1 MKWLEISV
9 TVPSEFVEP
18 VSYLF
23 GRYGRGLSIED
34 VGGREAVLRTYV
46 TSNSR
51 QRLAHIDVGV
61 KLIGALKPI
70 QPLQVTELDGI
81 NWQERWKEHFTIL
94 RVGRRLVVKP
104 PWLEHI
110 AQPGDLIIELD
121 PGMAFG
127 TGHHP
132 TTHLCLEGLERLV
145 SPGNSVLD
153 LGVGSGILSIASVK
167 LGATV
172 ALGLDVDPVAVSVA
186 RRTCKIN
193 GVSPAA
199 RAAKGSL
206 PHSLAKPASF
216 DLAVANIS
224 AKAVLNAAGQL
235 HRCLRPGGK
244 LIASGFLQKQV
255 PEFLAGIEGSG
266 LTLADQRHLDDWAA
280 LVFERAA

>member
-1 MKWLEISV
+1 MKWLELSV

-46 TSNSR
+46 TSNSK

-61 KLIGALKPI
+61 RLISALKPI
-70 QPLQVTELDGI
+70 QPLQITELDGI

-104 PWLEHI
+104 PWLEYT
-110 AQPGDLIIELD
+110 AQTDDLVIELD
-121 PGMAFG
+121 PGLAFG

-132 TTHLCLEGLERLV
+132 TTRLCLEGLERLV
-145 SPGNSVLD
+145 RPGDSVLD

-167 LGATV
+167 LGATS
-172 ALGLDVDPVAVSVA
+172 ALGLDVDPIAVTVA
-186 RRTCKIN
+186 RRTCKAN

-199 RAAKGSL
+199 RAAEGTL

-224 AKAVLNAAGQL
+224 ARAVLNSAQQL

-244 LIASGFLQKQV
+244 LIASGFLHEQA

-266 LTLADQRHLDDWAA
+266 LALVARRHLDDWAA